1 MLKNISAK
9 SFIFK
14 PFIHCPDGMDAF
26 KNYID
31 PEHGVHIKYMFDY
44 DEPIFRLKGKSASI
58 AASVNSLGNEKVL
71 NKRKSILAITDTMNL
86 CG

>member
-44 DEPIFRLKGKSASI
+44 DEPIFRFKGKSASI

>member
-26 KNYID
+26 KNYIG

-71 NKRKSILAITDTMNL
+71 NKRKSILAITDTMKL